1 MVDIETIYVKNVY
14 DKIAKEFSHTR
25 YKPWTCVQNFLD
37 DIPDNSLIGDIGCG
51 NGKNM
56 IYNKKCKYKGCDFSI
71 ELVKICNKQ
80 NLHVVY
86 GDVLNIPFKDNEF
99 DHTMCIAVLHHLST
113 IDKRKKAIQEL
124 LRITKKGGKIFIL
137 VWSLKQDTNSR
148 RKFVKQENMI
158 DWKDKNKNI
167 LCKRYYY
174 VYKKDELE
182 SIIPNNVKI
191 IKSFYEKGN
200 YGIIIKK

>member
-56 IYNKKCKYKGCDFSI
+56 IYNKKCEYKGCDFSI
-71 ELVKICNKQ
+71 ELVNICNKQ
-80 NLHVVY
+80 NLNVIY

-99 DHTMCIAVLHHLST
+99 DHTMCVAVLHHLSN

-137 VWSLKQDTNSR
+137 VWSLKQDINSR

-158 DWKDKNKNI
+158 DWKDKNRNI

-174 VYKKDELE
+174 VYKKNELE
-182 SIIPNNVKI
+182 SLIPANVNI